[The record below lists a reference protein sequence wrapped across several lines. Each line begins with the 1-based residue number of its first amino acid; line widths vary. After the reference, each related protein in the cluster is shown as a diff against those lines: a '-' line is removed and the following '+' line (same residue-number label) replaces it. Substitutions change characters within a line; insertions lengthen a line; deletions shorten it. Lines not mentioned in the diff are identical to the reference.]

1 MEPNELIVCR
11 DASLGYEGQSVLAH
25 LDLTIRAGDYLCIVG
40 APLPPVRGDSP
51 GAGTAAGSRGL
62 SAPADPGPAG
72 LPGHGV

>member
-1 MEPNELIVCR
+1 MGDNGSGKSTL
-11 DASLGYEGQSVLAH
+11 L
-25 LDLTIRAGDYLCIVG
+25 RACWGSS
-40 APLPPVRGDSP
+40 PPVRGDSP